1 MLNEYVSIALNSLK
15 HRKIRSWLT
24 IIGIIIGIAAIISLI
39 SLGQGLENAINE
51 QFEKMGISSIRV
63 VPGEL
68 RGPPTGS
75 IGFDSSII
83 DKVEKVKSVEYVNP
97 VLLNYAALKHKKQS
111 AFVLATGYDTSLSE
125 KGFLDID
132 IKIKEGRLFRKS
144 DENNKA
150 VLLGYTLAKDTFDP
164 DIEIGKSI
172 EIEDEKFEVIGIF
185 EKQGQ
190 DLDNRIYMP
199 IETMRLLYNKPD
211 TVNALTVKILPGI
224 TLDKAAKDIENE
236 LRKTLD
242 EDEFEVFTPEK
253 LLDQINSILGILKI
267 VLTGIAS
274 ISLLVG
280 GIGIMNSMYTSVL
293 QRTKDIGIM
302 KSIGAKNIDI
312 LNMFLLES
320 GLIGLFG
327 GALGI
332 ALGTLVAKSVERI
345 ALAFDFTLLKI
356 TIDVRLILFA
366 LSFSFIIGIISGILP
381 AIRAAK
387 LKPTDALRYE

>member
-39 SLGQGLENAINE
+39 SLSQGLENAINE

-83 DKVEKVKSVEYVNP
+83 DKVEKVKSVEYINP
-97 VLLNYAALKHKKQS
+97 VLLNYATLKNKKQS

-172 EIEDEKFEVIGIF
+172 EIEGEKFEVIGIF
-185 EKQGQ
+185 EKQ
-190 DLDNRIYMP
+190 
-199 IETMRLLYNKPD
+199 
-211 TVNALTVKILPGI
+211 
-224 TLDKAAKDIENE
+224 
-236 LRKTLD
+236 
-242 EDEFEVFTPEK
+242 
-253 LLDQINSILGILKI
+253 
-267 VLTGIAS
+267 
-274 ISLLVG
+274 
-280 GIGIMNSMYTSVL
+280 
-293 QRTKDIGIM
+293 
-302 KSIGAKNIDI
+302 
-312 LNMFLLES
+312 
-320 GLIGLFG
+320 
-327 GALGI
+327 
-332 ALGTLVAKSVERI
+332 
-345 ALAFDFTLLKI
+345 
-356 TIDVRLILFA
+356 
-366 LSFSFIIGIISGILP
+366 
-381 AIRAAK
+381 
-387 LKPTDALRYE
+387 